1 MKKLFL
7 ALLLAVT
14 SSAQMWAQDINYSNW
29 MKDLDDN
36 LFLARLSIPGSH
48 NACTSGMSGLYESAH
63 CQTYTIA
70 QQLEKGV
77 RMFDLRPRWD
87 GSNMYIYHGIAKTSV
102 KFNDALNTLCTFLD
116 QHPDEFLFVIMRH
129 EEDGATTSQKNAWPE
144 QMYNCLNAKRSY
156 MIDYSP
162 TLTVKEMRG
171 KLLVMSRNSYNNG
184 PIGAYLNGGG
194 DNSVYDRDI
203 VGPSGAFMHITTQ
216 DMYDVAESGQL
227 ANKQTEIKNLLNRS
241 ISENEADYRLYM
253 NHTSGYSKKTLGI
266 STAAGVQE
274 CAKTC
279 NKTIV
284 DYMPGK
290 VGPMGFIMMD
300 FAADDTYYGK
310 QLVDLIINNNFALM
324 AKEHAAEGYITK
336 GDKKFILPMGADCDW
351 TARYIF
357 KSAGNGGNPDNLANP
372 SGNWTAIDYDDSSWT
387 SGLHMPIGSKSYNAP
402 YRTQWDGEY
411 NCYWLRR
418 EFTLDKAKGSSA
430 FYLKCYHD
438 DDYEI
443 YVNGKKVD
451 SADGWTNPGG
461 PVIKEVKGLV
471 KGKNVIAVK
480 QQQNWGGAYFDCG
493 IYEVENV
500 YVVDPEKKG
509 DINEDNLR
517 TITDVMLTT
526 DILLKGEYNPA
537 ADMDDD
543 GEITSEDVKKVVEE
557 VLK

>member
-48 NACTSGMSGLYESAH
+48 NACTSGMIGSAH
-63 CQTYTIA
+63 CQTFTVA
-70 QQLEKGV
+70 QQLENGV
-77 RMFDLRPRWD
+77 RMFDLRPRVN
-87 GSNMYIYHGIAKTSV
+87 GGELKIYHGILGTGI
-102 KFNDALNTLCTFLD
+102 KFNDVLNTLCSFLD
-116 QHPDEFLFVIMRH
+116 SHPDEFLFVIMRH
-129 EEDGATTSQKNAWPE
+129 EDDGANQSEKDQWPSK
-144 QMYNCLNAKRSY
+144 MYDALNAKRSHI
-156 MIDYSP
+156 IDYSP

-184 PIGAYLNGGG
+184 PIGAYLNGGS
-194 DNSVYDRDI
+194 DNSVYDRTI
-203 VGPSGAFMHITTQ
+203 VGPTGAFMNFTTQ

-227 ANKQTEIKNLLNRS
+227 TNKQTEIKNLLNRS

-253 NHTSGYSKKTLGI
+253 NHTSGYSKKTFGI

-324 AKEHAAEGYITK
+324 AREHANEGYITK

-357 KSAGNGGNPDNLANP
+357 KTAVDGGALDNLANP

-387 SGLHMPIGSKSYNAP
+387 SGLHMPIGSNSFKAP

-480 QQQNWGGAYFDCG
+480 QQQNWGAAYFDFG

-500 YVVDPEKKG
+500 YVVDPDKKG